1 MATLTIN
8 NSNSPTAMRLRLTY
22 TAGAGSVSIT
32 KIESCRTD
40 SYDTSAW
47 KSGGFTMS
55 VNIGGS
61 TTNVSLTSIYFN
73 KNSSYSTVTT
83 NTISNNNC
91 SGTTSIKI
99 TFSNTGNT
107 NINNAN
113 FSTSV
118 DAGYKSPSMG
128 ISNTAK
134 TLNTATFSCTYS
146 NATPTSIQIYNNT
159 TGSVA
164 YSGSSLTPTV
174 TGLTPN
180 TTYSF
185 KVRGYANG
193 VWGDYSSSTSV
204 TTLRQAYFGTIT
216 NINNTSSQLSIQA
229 TNPSG
234 ATTKLSV
241 YGYNS
246 QVASM
251 TTLVDNATVTLST
264 SQMTTLTYSLTSAM
278 ISALNSVASNTSQID
293 VIYELTTTQNNVSY
307 TTSYTGK
314 YNIINS
320 NPSISTVTYL
330 DTNNTTTQI
339 TNNNQ
344 KIIINQ
350 STVSITFSKMTL
362 LNEAREG
369 SYNIILNNTTIGSIQ
384 GTNANTYTYNVG
396 TIPTTS
402 STLQIEAIDSRQLSS
417 RKTVSLDLVN
427 YSSPYIT
434 QAKAIRQNYVEEATT
449 LTASGTFSNIFS
461 NTILSIQYQYK
472 ESGTTQWSALQT
484 LSTFTVSGNQ
494 WSIQSPING
503 DTSSGYNVEKNYD
516 LKVIVTDKLSSS
528 NQTTTIDSIS
538 PLVWYK
544 KSEKK
549 VGIGKKPSYS
559 LDVKGDSN
567 ISGSYRKNGTDILE
581 LVYPVGSIYLTLSTS
596 SPATLFGFG
605 TWVRIGTGRT
615 LISAGGGTDPVADS
629 NNNTGDGEYTGQTT
643 WFYAGMRGG
652 EMDHTLTTAQLPAHT
667 HGSKSLTGAV
677 DFRTASSS
685 FYDIVGYYYNST
697 HGILS
702 STQYTWSGSH
712 GALGGLTNYTN
723 PKVNRLSLNATHEH
737 NSVGSGSAH
746 NIMQPYLSVYM
757 WQRTA

>member
-40 SYDTSAW
+40 GYDTTAW

-83 NTISNNNC
+83 NTISNSNC

-107 NINNAN
+107 NINNAS

-193 VWGDYSSSTSV
+193 VWGDYSSSISV
-204 TTLRQAYFGTIT
+204 KTLRQAYFGTVT
-216 NINNTSSQLSIQA
+216 DINNESTQLSIQA

-234 ATTKLSV
+234 ATTKLSI
-241 YGYNS
+241 YGHN
-246 QVASM
+246 QRTATM
-251 TTLVDNATVTLST
+251 TVLYENLSVSLST
-264 SQMTTLTYSLTSAM
+264 SSMTTLTYNLTSTM
-278 ISALNSVASNTSQID
+278 IANLNAVCPSDSEIQIVYD
-293 VIYELTTTQNNVSY
+293 LTTTQNNQTY
-307 TTSYTGK
+307 TSTYIGK
-314 YNIINS
+314 YNVINS
-320 NPSISTVTYL
+320 NPSISSASYL
-330 DTNNTTTQI
+330 DTNSTTTSL
-339 TNNNQ
+339 TNNAQ

-350 STVSITFSKMTL
+350 STVSVTFNKMTV
-362 LNEAREG
+362 LNGAREG
-369 SYNIILNNTTIGSIQ
+369 SYNIILNNVTIGSVQ

-402 STLQIEAIDSRQLSS
+402 STLQIEAVDSRQLSS

-434 QAKAIRQNYVEEATT
+434 QAKATRQNYVEEATT

-461 NTILSIQYQYK
+461 NTILRIQYQYK
-472 ESGTTQWSALQT
+472 QSGTTQWSSLQT

-516 LKVIVTDKLSSS
+516 LKIIVTDKLSSS

-559 LDVKGDSN
+559 LDVNGDCN
-567 ISGSYRKNGTDILE
+567 ITGNYKINGVNIDNKLTILE
-581 LVYPVGSIYLTLSTS
+581 AVYPVGAIYIATVETN
-596 SPATLFGFG
+596 PATLFGFG
-605 TWVRIGTGRT
+605 TWEPINNKFLLAGSSGTYPYGNT
-615 LISAGGGTDPVADS
+615 GGGTS
-629 NNNTGDGEYTGQTT
+629 YTPSGTVN
-643 WFYAGMRGG
+643 Y
-652 EMDHTLTTAQLPAHT
+652 HTLTVNEMPK
-667 HGSKSLTGAV
+667 HGHDA
-677 DFRTASSS
+677 A
-685 FYDIVGYYYNST
+685 YYNSSWT
-697 HGILS
+697 
-702 STQYTWSGSH
+702 
-712 GALGGLTNYTN
+712 TNY
-723 PKVNRLSLNATHEH
+723 VSGGSINAGAWGNWSSNGGKGYRTAGTANNYDTYTGGGQGH
-737 NSVGSGSAH
+737 NHSFTGTTAT
-746 NIMQPYLSVYM
+746 IIPPYLSVYM
-757 WQRTA
+757 WKRTR